1 MASLRILPGRSPGEG
16 RRAKVGLGRQGGPGQ
31 ELATCPWVSTAGP
44 PGVPSLLSLQPQVHP
59 PCTSLMCTTSLIH
72 SLNVYWCLAEPSPG
86 MMQGGRSPCSSEA

>member
-72 SLNVYWCLAEPSPG
+72 SFTECVLVPSRAQPWDDARRPESL
-86 MMQGGRSPCSSEA
+86 QL